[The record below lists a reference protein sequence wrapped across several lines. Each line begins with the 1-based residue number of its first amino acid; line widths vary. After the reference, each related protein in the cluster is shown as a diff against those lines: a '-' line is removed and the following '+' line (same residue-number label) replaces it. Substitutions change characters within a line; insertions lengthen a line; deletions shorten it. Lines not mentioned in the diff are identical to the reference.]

1 NVFNIIIFLKIGLK
15 DSISVCFFAISGA
28 DLICVMF
35 LISAECSLLLSKFM
49 FQLWRVEGD
58 TLSLLIMFYYGP
70 VYDISQGIT
79 TFLAVQKCWCVA
91 SPFRFKKTFTKTRTA
106 FAVAGICMVSVL
118 LCVPIFASQ
127 GLQEAF
133 DPVRNTTVFKLTTSR
148 NRAQIMSAR
157 STTSLVT
164 TTTCQ
169 ATVSA
174 CLVILASS
182 LRASSKFRNA
192 TSHLCVETASFES
205 TKTNGNAIPKETLKT
220 HEIQRNSFSSDGRTI
235 NSPNESMASGRNRK
249 ISITRPRKNIHRKEL
264 CAIKSTTMVSVIFVV
279 CTMPKLLFFS
289 TILCEPGFSLFGRY
303 ENTYLTASTIRYTFE
318 ACSVSCNVF
327 VYLGFNRRFRS
338 SFEELLGRKVPN

>member
-79 TFLAVQKCWCVA
+79 TFLALQKCWCVA
-91 SPFRFKKTFTKTRTA
+91 SPFRFKNIFTKTRTA
-106 FAVAGICMVSVL
+106 FAVAGICMVGFS

-127 GLQEAF
+127 GLQETF
-133 DPVRNTTVFKLTTSR
+133 DPASNATVFKLTTSQ
-148 NRAQIMSAR
+148 NRAHVMSFR
-157 STTSLVT
+157 STMALVT

-169 ATVSA
+169 ATVSV

-192 TSHLCVETASFES
+192 THNGHLEIGY
-205 TKTNGNAIPKETLKT
+205 TKTAMTKGKRISN
-220 HEIQRNSFSSDGRTI
+220 EILQTFVNQIHSVSSDGRTI
-235 NSPNESMASGRNRK
+235 NNRNQSITPGRNK
-249 ISITRPRKNIHRKEL
+249 KTYITPPPRTNVHRKEL
-264 CAIKSTTMVSVIFVV
+264 KAIKSTAIVSVIFLV
-279 CTMPKLLFFS
+279 CTTPKLLFFYAM
-289 TILCEPGFSLFGRY
+289 LCEPEFNLLRRY
-303 ENTYLTASTIRYTFE
+303 ENTYFIANTIRYTFE
-318 ACSVSCNVF
+318 AFNISCNVF
-327 VYLGFNRRFRS
+327 VYLAFNRRFRAAMKEM
-338 SFEELLGRKVPN
+338 F